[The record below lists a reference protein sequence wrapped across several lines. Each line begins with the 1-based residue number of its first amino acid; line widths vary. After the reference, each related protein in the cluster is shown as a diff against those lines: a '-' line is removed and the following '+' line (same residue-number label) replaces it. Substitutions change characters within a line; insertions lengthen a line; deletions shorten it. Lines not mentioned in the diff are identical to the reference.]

1 MNDFI
6 CANCMHG
13 KKYRADCEWEYMYD
27 GTDYANDC
35 CDWWRPTNADRI
47 RSMTDEELAEVLHN
61 AGANWYSEEY
71 WLKWLKQD
79 YITSVAQEFEKDLND
94 RLNREGISP

>member
-1 MNDFI
+1 MSNLDDYY
-6 CANCMHG
+6 A
-13 KKYRADCEWEYMYD
+13 KYNRSK
-27 GTDYANDC
+27 
-35 CDWWRPTNADRI
+35 PKTNADYI

-71 WLKWLKQD
+71 WLEWLKQD
-79 YITSVAQEFEKDLND
+79 YITFVAQEYEKDLND